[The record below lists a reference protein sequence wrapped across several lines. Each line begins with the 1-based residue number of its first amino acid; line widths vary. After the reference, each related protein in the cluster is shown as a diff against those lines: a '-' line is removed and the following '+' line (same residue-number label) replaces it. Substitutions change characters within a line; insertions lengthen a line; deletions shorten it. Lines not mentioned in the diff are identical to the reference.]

1 MELYSV
7 SDNDTTT
14 ADGTAGGAQAAATV
28 TADGGVTVYL
38 TDEQFQTL
46 TGETVF
52 QDITIETAIGL
63 FTGSIAV
70 GFALASLVLVIKLA
84 FGALRRLLQRI

>member
-1 MELYSV
+1 MELYDV
-7 SDNDTTT
+7 TGNDTTT
-14 ADGTAGGAQAAATV
+14 ADGTAGGALAAATV

-84 FGALRRLLQRI
+84 FGALRKLLQRI

>member
-1 MELYSV
+1 MELYDV
-7 SDNDTTT
+7 TGNDTTT
-14 ADGTAGGAQAAATV
+14 ADGIADGAIAAAAV
-28 TADGGVTVYL
+28 TADGGVVVYL
-38 TDEQFQTL
+38 TNEQFQTL

-52 QDITIETAIGL
+52 QDITIETAVGL

-84 FGALRRLLQRI
+84 FGALRKLLQRI